1 MGSSRVKDF
10 QGEEMHDAQGFLIR
24 DRVKPYTDDCS
35 DTMLDSDYDY
45 SPGVEEVELEGSEC
59 DLCGWNSEYLRYRK
73 RPDNDYDVYF
83 RVGCYN
89 AFNDI
94 MTQEELDE
102 YIAAYGMEANSD

>member
-1 MGSSRVKDF
+1 MKDF

-35 DTMLDSDYDY
+35 DTLLGEDYGLLD
-45 SPGVEEVELEGSEC
+45 GVTEVALEGYDC
-59 DLCGWNSEYLRYRK
+59 YDCGWSEEYLRYRK

-94 MTQEELDE
+94 MTQEELDA
-102 YIAAYGMEANSD
+102 YIAEYGMNTNND